1 MKSGGS
7 IVEVT
12 SRAHVGAWLSADI
25 AAASGA
31 ASTMGRCLAIEL
43 GNQGIRVN
51 VVAPP
56 FVEEVDKSPSG
67 RTQVAS
73 AVAFFASQGSAHASG
88 LTYMIDGVASM
99 QLGEM
104 ARR

>member
-1 MKSGGS
+1 M
-7 IVEVT
+7 
-12 SRAHVGAWLSADI
+12 
-25 AAASGA
+25 
-31 ASTMGRCLAIEL
+31 
-43 GNQGIRVN
+43 N

-67 RTQVAS
+67 REQIAA
-73 AVAFFASQGSAHASG
+73 AVAFFAGETSAPASG
-88 LTYMIDGVASM
+88 LTYMVDGVASM